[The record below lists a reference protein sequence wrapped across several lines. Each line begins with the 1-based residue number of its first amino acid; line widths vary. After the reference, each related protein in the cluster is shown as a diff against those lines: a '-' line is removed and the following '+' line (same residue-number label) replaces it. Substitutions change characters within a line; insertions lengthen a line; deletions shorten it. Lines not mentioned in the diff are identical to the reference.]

1 MLEVLQIFNQFLL
14 FLLLTYFPFNKFTF
28 SRSSY
33 VDLDSNYKA
42 FVVNIIFLL
51 NIFLFFSFFE
61 LNLNLVFIPLLLIN
75 SFFFLINFSNIIK
88 ETFSIKNV
96 DLKFAFIFICFCFFL
111 RTASNLEIGW
121 DGLAHWL
128 PKTNTFYNNKSFFET
143 PHPEYPQLGSYMWA
157 FFWKNS
163 FMQKEYL
170 GRLFFDYLYLI
181 SIFIIASC
189 LNVHSNFKKL
199 IFIFCLILFTFD
211 FNNKYSGYV
220 DYLIFVLLTLVCKIL
235 LGINSKS
242 KISQNYFDYILLIM
256 ATVLLPWIKNEG
268 IFYSL
273 FIVIIYIFF
282 ISKSLKCKIIFLFAV
297 LTNII
302 IQLFFLKVILSA
314 NQVLQIPFTPDV
326 IFKNILDIKVLFYR
340 IFYITFYIIRSAFQF
355 PLILINFICLVF
367 YFKHYK
373 DSAIKIFYIFLFFN
387 LIFIYGIYISTT
399 LPFIWHLTTSLSR
412 LMLQSCGFYSFII
425 VYLINIKIIKI

>member
-1 MLEVLQIFNQFLL
+1 MIEVLQIFNQFLL

-33 VDLDSNYKA
+33 FDLDSNYKA

-61 LNLNLVFIPLLLIN
+61 LNLNLVFILLLLIN

-88 ETFSIKNV
+88 ETFSIKNA

-111 RTASNLEIGW
+111 RTAANLEIGW

-128 PKTNTFYNNKSFFET
+128 PKTNTFFNNKSFFET
-143 PHPEYPQLGSYMWA
+143 PHPQYPQLGSYMWA

-189 LNVHSNFKKL
+189 LNVHSNFKKI

-211 FNNKYSGYV
+211 YNNKYSGYV
-220 DYLIFVLLTLVCKIL
+220 DYLIFILLTLVGKIL
-235 LGINSKS
+235 LGINFKS
-242 KISQNYFDYILLIM
+242 KVSQNYFDYILLIV

-273 FIVIIYIFF
+273 FIVIIYIL
-282 ISKSLKCKIIFLFAV
+282 ISKSLKYKLIFLFAV

-302 IQLFFLKVILSA
+302 IQLFFLKVILSTI
-314 NQVLQIPFTPDV
+314 QVLQIPFTLDV
-326 IFKNILDIKVLFYR
+326 IFKNILDIEELFYR
-340 IFYITFYIIRSAFQF
+340 IFYITFYLIRSAFQV

-367 YFKHYK
+367 SFKYYK
-373 DSAIKIFYIFLFFN
+373 DSNKNIFYIFLFLN

-399 LPFIWHLTTSLSR
+399 LPFMWHLTTSLSR
-412 LMLQSCGFYSFII
+412 LMLQSCGFYSFLI
-425 VYLINIKIIKI
+425 VNLINKKIIKI